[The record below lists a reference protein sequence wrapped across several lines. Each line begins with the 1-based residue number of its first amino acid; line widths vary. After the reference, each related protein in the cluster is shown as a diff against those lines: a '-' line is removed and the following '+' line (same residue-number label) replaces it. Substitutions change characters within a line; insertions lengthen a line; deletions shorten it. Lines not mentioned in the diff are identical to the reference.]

1 MQHIRVLLCDDQ
13 TVVRDG
19 LEAILR
25 VVPHIEVVGAAEH
38 GVEAVQLVERLQ
50 PHVVLMDL
58 NMPVMNGILA
68 TRQIRERFPDVQV
81 LALTTYATDEW
92 VYDAIRAGAAGY
104 LLKNTKRDM
113 LVAAIEGTAAGEAQL
128 SPDVARKLMNYVADT
143 SVQSFEELSK
153 REREILHLI
162 TQGKSNPEI
171 AEQLNLATGTVR
183 NYVSEILAKLGV
195 PDRAAA
201 AALAVK
207 LGVC

>member
-19 LEAILR
+19 LEAILS

-68 TRQIRERFPDVQV
+68 KRQIRERFPDVQV

>member
-13 TVVRDG
+13 TLVREG
-19 LEAILR
+19 LEAILS
-25 VVPHIEVVGAAEH
+25 VVSHIEVVGAAEH
-38 GVEAVQLVERLQ
+38 GAEAVQLVERFQ

-58 NMPVMNGILA
+58 NMPVMNGIQA

-104 LLKNTKRDM
+104 LLKNTKRDR
-113 LVAAIEGTAAGEAQL
+113 LVAAIEGTSAGEAQL

-143 SVQSFEELSK
+143 SVQSFEELSR

-183 NYVSEILAKLGV
+183 NYVSEILAKLDV

-207 LGVC
+207 LGVS

>member
-19 LEAILR
+19 LEAILS

>member
-19 LEAILR
+19 LEAILS

-38 GVEAVQLVERLQ
+38 GAEAVQLVERFQ

-58 NMPVMNGILA
+58 NMPVMNGIQA

-162 TQGKSNPEI
+162 TQGRTNPEI

-207 LGVC
+207 LGVS

>member
-1 MQHIRVLLCDDQ
+1 MLCDDQ

-19 LEAILR
+19 LDAILS

-38 GVEAVQLVERLQ
+38 GAEAVQLVERFQ

-58 NMPVMNGILA
+58 NMPVMNGIQA
-68 TRQIRERFPDVQV
+68 TRQIRERFPKVQV

-92 VYDAIRAGAAGY
+92 VYDAIRAEAAGY

-162 TQGKSNPEI
+162 TQGRTNPEI

-183 NYVSEILAKLGV
+183 NYVSEILAKLDV
-195 PDRAAA
+195 SDRAAA

-207 LGVC
+207 LGVG